1 MPLYMG
7 LEGRAATAEFQWQ
20 RHPRAAMAAAATDAH
35 RHITALTP
43 EDEDRRATVKLFG
56 GPPQVRTERER
67 EHELEREREKEERAS
82 GNECLVCGALFSSQD
97 KLRLH
102 TFCHAGEKPFH
113 CSQPHCP
120 KAFSSKYKL
129 YRHMATHSPQ
139 KTHQCSFCEKM
150 FHRKDHLKNHLQ
162 THDPN
167 KEAFK
172 CEECG
177 KHYNTKL
184 GYKRHIAMHSATAGD
199 LTCKVCL
206 QSYESTPALL
216 EHLKSHSGKSSGG
229 TKEKKHPCD
238 HCDRRFYT
246 RKDVRRHMVVHTG
259 RKDFLC
265 QYCAQRFGRKDHLTR
280 HVKKS
285 HSQELLK
292 IKTEPPDMLGLLGSG
307 SPPCAVK
314 EELSPMMCS
323 MGPNK
328 DSMMAKPFR
337 SATPFPM
344 GMYNPHHLPTMSNP
358 GMGHHHSLVPGPLSA
373 AMGMGCPMEP
383 PSTLHHHH
391 SHHHHHHPHH
401 HHPSPPPPHQ
411 QQPTL
416 QPQPPQQQH
425 PQSLPKYQLGSTSY
439 LLEKPLKVEMESFLM
454 DLQSGLPVPPPPS
467 ADPHSAASPNKDGLE
482 PPPGL
487 TDELCGDPLLSK
499 SPAVIAESLCA
510 ANMDFSHLLG
520 FFPLNLPPYS
530 APMSSGGLVMGY
542 STSST
547 ASSSSSSSSASSHAA
562 ESHAATATAAV
573 PLTSLQPQPQEQP
586 GSGGGLGSLH
596 PLPPVFSS
604 SLSTTT
610 LPRFHQAFQ

>member
-1 MPLYMG
+1 PL
-7 LEGRAATAEFQWQ
+7 TASHSCWHWV
-20 RHPRAAMAAAATDAH
+20 R
-35 RHITALTP
+35 
-43 EDEDRRATVKLFG
+43 DRGK
-56 GPPQVRTERER
+56 ERE
-67 EHELEREREKEERAS
+67 EEGEKVGRAS
-82 GNECLVCGALFSSQD
+82 GNECLVCGALFVTQE

-102 TFCHAGEKPFH
+102 TSSHTGEKPFH

-129 YRHMATHSPQ
+129 FRHMATHSPQ

-172 CEECG
+172 CDECG

-184 GYKRHIAMHSATAGD
+184 GYKRHVAMHSATAGD
-199 LTCKVCL
+199 LTCKVCM
-206 QSYESTPALL
+206 QSYESTPVLL

-229 TKEKKHPCD
+229 AKEKKHPCD

-292 IKTEPPDMLGLLGSG
+292 IKTEPPDMLGLLTTG
-307 SPPCAVK
+307 SPPCSVK
-314 EELSPMMCS
+314 EELSPMMCG

-328 DSMMAKPFR
+328 DPMMGKSFPSGA
-337 SATPFPM
+337 PFPM
-344 GMYNPHHLPTMSNP
+344 SMYNPHHLQAMSNSGVGP
-358 GMGHHHSLVPGPLSA
+358 PHPSLMPNSLSA
-373 AMGMGCPMEP
+373 AMGMGCHME
-383 PSTLHHHH
+383 ST
-391 SHHHHHHPHH
+391 
-401 HHPSPPPPHQ
+401 Q
-411 QQPTL
+411 QH
-416 QPQPPQQQH
+416 QPQPA
-425 PQSLPKYQLGSTSY
+425 PKYQLGSTSY
-439 LLEKPLKVEMESFLM
+439 LLDKPLKVEMESFLM
-454 DLQSGLPVPPPPS
+454 DLQSGLPGPVPS
-467 ADPHSAASPNKDGLE
+467 AEPHAAASPPKDGLE
-482 PPPGL
+482 PTSGL
-487 TDELCGDPLLSK
+487 ADDLCGDPLLSK

-520 FFPLNLPPYS
+520 FLPLNLPPYS
-530 APMSSGGLVMGY
+530 APMSTGGLVMGY
-542 STSST
+542 TSSVTSST
-547 ASSSSSSSSASSHAA
+547 SSSSSSSLHAA
-562 ESHAATATAAV
+562 EPHAAAVAAAAAAVATA
-573 PLTSLQPQPQEQP
+573 PLTSLQPQPQEQQSS
-586 GSGGGLGSLH
+586 SGGLGLGSLH

-604 SLSTTT
+604 SLSNTT

>member
-1 MPLYMG
+1 
-7 LEGRAATAEFQWQ
+7 
-20 RHPRAAMAAAATDAH
+20 MAAAAADAP
-35 RHITALTP
+35 RQITALSP
-43 EDEDRRATVKLFG
+43 EEEERRAAAKLFG
-56 GPPQVRTERER
+56 GTPRSGRESEPERDREREWERERHRERER
-67 EHELEREREKEERAS
+67 ESAGRAT
-82 GNECLVCGALFSSQD
+82 GIVCPVCGVLFSSQD

-102 TFCHAGEKPFH
+102 AYCHTGEKPFR
-113 CSQPHCP
+113 CSQPHCI
-120 KAFSSKYKL
+120 KAFVSKYKL
-129 YRHMATHSPQ
+129 FRHMATHSPQ

-177 KHYNTKL
+177 KNYNTKL
-184 GYKRHIAMHSATAGD
+184 GYKRHMAMHAATSGD

-206 QSYESTPALL
+206 QSYESTPVLL

-229 TKEKKHPCD
+229 AKEKKHPCD

-292 IKTEPPDMLGLLGSG
+292 IKTEPPDMLGLLGTG
-307 SPPCAVK
+307 SPPCPVK
-314 EELSPMMCS
+314 EELSPMMC
-323 MGPNK
+323 MGPSK
-328 DSMMAKPFR
+328 DSLMGKPFPG
-337 SATPFPM
+337 AFPM
-344 GMYNPHHLPTMSNP
+344 GMYNPHLQAMSNS
-358 GMGHHHSLVPGPLSA
+358 GVSHHSLVSGSLSA
-373 AMGMGCPMEP
+373 AMGMGCHMES
-383 PSTLHHHH
+383 PSPLHHPHP
-391 SHHHHHHPHH
+391 HHHHHH
-401 HHPSPPPPHQ
+401 SPPPL
-411 QQPTL
+411 QQP
-416 QPQPPQQQH
+416 QQQQH
-425 PQSLPKYQLGSTSY
+425 PQPPPKYQLGSTSY

-454 DLQSGLPVPPPPS
+454 DLQSGLPVPPPVE
-467 ADPHSAASPNKDGLE
+467 PHGNSPPKEGLE
-482 PPPGL
+482 HTQAL
-487 TDELCGDPLLSK
+487 QDDLCGEHLLSK

-520 FFPLNLPPYS
+520 FLPLNLPPYNP
-530 APMSSGGLVMGY
+530 PMSASGLVMGY
-542 STSST
+542 
-547 ASSSSSSSSASSHAA
+547 SSSSSSSSSHAA
-562 ESHAATATAAV
+562 EPHAV
-573 PLTSLQPQPQEQP
+573 PLTSLQPQPQEPQ
-586 GSGGGLGSLH
+586 GSSGGLSLGPLH
-596 PLPPVFSS
+596 SLPPVFST

>member
-1 MPLYMG
+1 
-7 LEGRAATAEFQWQ
+7 
-20 RHPRAAMAAAATDAH
+20 MAAAAADAPH
-35 RHITALTP
+35 HIDTLTL
-43 EDEDRRATVKLFG
+43 EDEERRAATKLLG
-56 GPPQVRTERER
+56 GPAAGRTEREI
-67 EHELEREREKEERAS
+67 ENEREREREGRGS

-102 TFCHAGEKPFH
+102 SFCHAGEKSFH

-129 YRHMATHSPQ
+129 FRHMATHSPQ

-184 GYKRHIAMHSATAGD
+184 GYKRHMAIHSATAGD

-229 TKEKKHPCD
+229 AKEKKHPCD

-292 IKTEPPDMLGLLGSG
+292 VKTEPPDMLGLLGSG
-307 SPPCAVK
+307 STCAVK
-314 EELSPMMCS
+314 EEISPMMCS
-323 MGPNK
+323 MGPTK
-328 DSMMAKPFR
+328 DSMMAKTFPG
-337 SATPFPM
+337 ATPFPM
-344 GMYNPHHLPTMSNP
+344 GMYNPHHLQAMSSP
-358 GMGHHHSLVPGPLSA
+358 SVGHHHSLVPGSLSTA
-373 AMGMGCPMEP
+373 IGMGCHMET
-383 PSTLHHHH
+383 PSSLHHHH
-391 SHHHHHHPHH
+391 PHHHHHHPHH
-401 HHPSPPPPHQ
+401 HHHSPPPHHHQ
-411 QQPTL
+411 QQPSL
-416 QPQPPQQQH
+416 PNQQQQH
-425 PQSLPKYQLGSTSY
+425 PQPPPKYQLGSTSY

-454 DLQSGLPVPPPPS
+454 DLQSGLPVPPLPS
-467 ADPHSAASPNKDGLE
+467 VDPHSATSPNKEGLE

-487 TDELCGDPLLSK
+487 SDDLCGDLLMSK
-499 SPAVIAESLCA
+499 SPAFIAESFCA

-520 FFPLNLPPYS
+520 FLPLNLPPYS
-530 APMSSGGLVMGY
+530 TPMSSGGLVMGY

-547 ASSSSSSSSASSHAA
+547 VSSTSSSSSASSHAA
-562 ESHAATATAAV
+562 EPLAATTTAVV

-586 GSGGGLGSLH
+586 GSSGGLGLGPLH

>member
-1 MPLYMG
+1 
-7 LEGRAATAEFQWQ
+7 
-20 RHPRAAMAAAATDAH
+20 MAAAAADAP
-35 RHITALTP
+35 RHITALTL
-43 EDEDRRATVKLFG
+43 EHEDRRAAAKLLG
-56 GPPQVRTERER
+56 GPVQVRVERDREQER
-67 EHELEREREKEERAS
+67 ARETEKEERGDS
-82 GNECLVCGALFSSQD
+82 GCLVCGALFSSQD

-102 TFCHAGEKPFH
+102 TFCHTGEKPFH

-184 GYKRHIAMHSATAGD
+184 GYKRHVAMHSATAGD

-229 TKEKKHPCD
+229 AKEKKHPCD

-292 IKTEPPDMLGLLGSG
+292 IKTEPPDMLGLLGTG

-323 MGPNK
+323 MGSNK
-328 DSMMAKPFR
+328 DSMMAKSFR
-337 SATPFPM
+337 SGPPFPM
-344 GMYNPHHLPTMSNP
+344 GMYNPHPLPAMSSP
-358 GMGHHHSLVPGPLSA
+358 GMGHHHSLVPGSLTA
-373 AMGMGCPMEP
+373 AMSMSCPMEP
-383 PSTLHHHH
+383 PSNLHHHH
-391 SHHHHHHPHH
+391 SHHHHHHHHH
-401 HHPSPPPPHQ
+401 HHPSPPPSHQ
-411 QQPTL
+411 QQPPPL
-416 QPQPPQQQH
+416 QPQAQQQH
-425 PQSLPKYQLGSTSY
+425 QHLPQPPPKYQLGSTSY

-454 DLQSGLPVPPPPS
+454 DLQSGLPVPQPPS

-520 FFPLNLPPYS
+520 FFPLNLPPYGS
-530 APMSSGGLVMGY
+530 PMSSGGLVMGY

-547 ASSSSSSSSASSHAA
+547 ASSSSSSSSSASSHTA
-562 ESHAATATAAV
+562 EPHATTVTPAV

-586 GSGGGLGSLH
+586 CSSGGLGLGPLP

-604 SLSTTT
+604 SLSNTT

>member
-1 MPLYMG
+1 
-7 LEGRAATAEFQWQ
+7 
-20 RHPRAAMAAAATDAH
+20 MAAAAADAH

-43 EDEDRRATVKLFG
+43 EDEERRAATKLFG
-56 GPPQVRTERER
+56 GPAQVRTERER
-67 EHELEREREKEERAS
+67 EHEIERERETEKEERA
-82 GNECLVCGALFSSQD
+82 GRNECLVCGALFSSQD

-102 TFCHAGEKPFH
+102 AFCHAGEKPFH

-184 GYKRHIAMHSATAGD
+184 GYKRHVAMHSATAGD

-292 IKTEPPDMLGLLGSG
+292 IKTEPPDMLGLLGTG
-307 SPPCAVK
+307 SPPCTVK

-337 SATPFPM
+337 SGTPFPM
-344 GMYNPHHLPTMSNP
+344 GMYTPHHLPAMSNP
-358 GMGHHHSLVPGPLSA
+358 GMGHHPSL
-373 AMGMGCPMEP
+373 P
-383 PSTLHHHH
+383 P
-391 SHHHHHHPHH
+391 
-401 HHPSPPPPHQ
+401 
-411 QQPTL
+411 L

-425 PQSLPKYQLGSTSY
+425 PQPQPKYQLGSTSY
-439 LLEKPLKVEMESFLM
+439 LLDKPLKVEMESFLM
-454 DLQSGLPVPPPPS
+454 DLQSGLPVPPPS
-467 ADPHSAASPNKDGLE
+467 STDPHSAASPNKDGLE

-510 ANMDFSHLLG
+510 VNMDISHLLG
-520 FFPLNLPPYS
+520 FLPLNLPPYS

-542 STSST
+542 ST
-547 ASSSSSSSSASSHAA
+547 
-562 ESHAATATAAV
+562 ATAAV
-573 PLTSLQPQPQEQP
+573 PLTSFQPQPQEHP
-586 GSGGGLGSLH
+586 GSGGGLGPLH

>member
-1 MPLYMG
+1 MCLMWRGAETVQIVATSRAASQGQCSVTVEGLAVSVGWEGRQLSALHDPTKISVQSKRTLLEEVKPVRHSECHRTRAGG
-7 LEGRAATAEFQWQ
+7 LEFFWAIS
-20 RHPRAAMAAAATDAH
+20 M
-35 RHITALTP
+35 LN
-43 EDEDRRATVKLFG
+43 RRQAVG
-56 GPPQVRTERER
+56 EREN
-67 EHELEREREKEERAS
+67 S
-82 GNECLVCGALFSSQD
+82 DWLFSLVNESVHENKSKTDESKQRSQD
-97 KLRLH
+97 
-102 TFCHAGEKPFH
+102 GEKPFH

-129 YRHMATHSPQ
+129 FRHMATHSPQ

-184 GYKRHIAMHSATAGD
+184 GYKRHMAMHSATAGD

-229 TKEKKHPCD
+229 AKEKKHPCD

-314 EELSPMMCS
+314 EEISPMMCS
-323 MGPNK
+323 MGPTK
-328 DSMMAKPFR
+328 DSMMAKPFHG
-337 SATPFPM
+337 ATPFPM
-344 GMYNPHHLPTMSNP
+344 GMYNPHHLQAMSNP
-358 GMGHHHSLVPGPLSA
+358 GN
-373 AMGMGCPMEP
+373 
-383 PSTLHHHH
+383 
-391 SHHHHHHPHH
+391 
-401 HHPSPPPPHQ
+401 Q
-411 QQPTL
+411 
-416 QPQPPQQQH
+416 QQQH
-425 PQSLPKYQLGSTSY
+425 PQAPPKYQLGSTSY

-467 ADPHSAASPNKDGLE
+467 ADPHSAASPNKEGLE
-482 PPPGL
+482 PPVGL
-487 TDELCGDPLLSK
+487 SDDLCGDPLMSK

-520 FFPLNLPPYS
+520 FIPLNLPPYS

-542 STSST
+542 STTST
-547 ASSSSSSSSASSHAA
+547 VSSSSSSSASSHAA
-562 ESHAATATAAV
+562 EPHAASATAAV

-586 GSGGGLGSLH
+586 GGLGLGPLH

>member
-1 MPLYMG
+1 
-7 LEGRAATAEFQWQ
+7 
-20 RHPRAAMAAAATDAH
+20 
-35 RHITALTP
+35 
-43 EDEDRRATVKLFG
+43 
-56 GPPQVRTERER
+56 
-67 EHELEREREKEERAS
+67 
-82 GNECLVCGALFSSQD
+82 
-97 KLRLH
+97 
-102 TFCHAGEKPFH
+102 
-113 CSQPHCP
+113 
-120 KAFSSKYKL
+120 
-129 YRHMATHSPQ
+129 MATHSPQ

-184 GYKRHIAMHSATAGD
+184 GYKRHVAMHSATAGD
-199 LTCKVCL
+199 LTCKVCM
-206 QSYESTPALL
+206 QSYESTPVLL

-307 SPPCAVK
+307 SPPCSVK

-328 DSMMAKPFR
+328 DPMMGKPFP
-337 SATPFPM
+337 SGTPFPM
-344 GMYNPHHLPTMSNP
+344 GMYNHHHLQAMSNS
-358 GMGHHHSLVPGPLSA
+358 GVGHPHPSLMPNTLSA
-373 AMGMGCPMEP
+373 AMGMGCHMEP
-383 PSTLHHHH
+383 PGSI
-391 SHHHHHHPHH
+391 HHHPHH
-401 HHPSPPPPHQ
+401 HHHHHHHLHHHHSPPLPPHQ
-411 QQPTL
+411 PL
-416 QPQPPQQQH
+416 VPQQQH
-425 PQSLPKYQLGSTSY
+425 QSQPAPKYQLGSTSY

-454 DLQSGLPVPPPPS
+454 DLQSGLPGPVPS
-467 ADPHSAASPNKDGLE
+467 AEPHNAASSPKDGLE
-482 PPPGL
+482 PTVGL
-487 TDELCGDPLLSK
+487 GDELCGDSLLSK

-520 FFPLNLPPYS
+520 FLPLNLPPYS
-530 APMSSGGLVMGY
+530 APMNTGGLVMGY
-542 STSST
+542 TSSA
-547 ASSSSSSSSASSHAA
+547 ASSSSSSSTSSSSSLHAA
-562 ESHAATATAAV
+562 EPHATAVAAV
-573 PLTSLQPQPQEQP
+573 ATTPLTSLQPQPQEQQS
-586 GSGGGLGSLH
+586 SGGGLGLGPLH

>member
-1 MPLYMG
+1 
-7 LEGRAATAEFQWQ
+7 
-20 RHPRAAMAAAATDAH
+20 MAAAAADASH
-35 RHITALTP
+35 RFTALTP
-43 EDEDRRATVKLFG
+43 EEEGRRTAAKLFG
-56 GPPQVRTERER
+56 SAAPLPRIERER
-67 EHELEREREKEERAS
+67 ERGGEREREREGEGERVGKAS
-82 GNECLVCGALFSSQD
+82 GNECLVCGVLFASQE

-102 TFCHAGEKPFH
+102 ALSHTGEKPFH

-129 YRHMATHSPQ
+129 FRHMATHSPQ

-184 GYKRHIAMHSATAGD
+184 GYKRHVAMHSATAGD
-199 LTCKVCL
+199 LTCKVCM
-206 QSYESTPALL
+206 QSYESTPVLL

-292 IKTEPPDMLGLLGSG
+292 IKPEPPDMLGLLASG
-307 SPPCAVK
+307 SPPCSVK
-314 EELSPMMCS
+314 EELSPMMCG

-328 DSMMAKPFR
+328 DPMMGKPFP
-337 SATPFPM
+337 SGAPFPM
-344 GMYNPHHLPTMSNP
+344 GMYNPHHLQAMSNS
-358 GMGHHHSLVPGPLSA
+358 GVGHPHPSLMPSPLSA
-373 AMGMGCPMEP
+373 AMGMAP
-383 PSTLHHHH
+383 PA
-391 SHHHHHHPHH
+391 PG
-401 HHPSPPPPHQ
+401 SPAAAPA
-411 QQPTL
+411 QPA
-416 QPQPPQQQH
+416 
-425 PQSLPKYQLGSTSY
+425 PKYQLGSTSY
-439 LLEKPLKVEMESFLM
+439 LLDKPLKVEMESFLM
-454 DLQSGLPVPPPPS
+454 DLQSGSPGPVPS
-467 ADPHSAASPNKDGLE
+467 AEPHAAASPHKDGLE
-482 PPPGL
+482 PTSGL
-487 TDELCGDPLLSK
+487 VDELCGDHLLSK

-520 FFPLNLPPYS
+520 FLPLNLPPYS
-530 APMSSGGLVMGY
+530 APMSTGGLVMGY
-542 STSST
+542 TSSAT
-547 ASSSSSSSSASSHAA
+547 PSSSSSSSSSLHAA
-562 ESHAATATAAV
+562 EPHAAAVAAA
-573 PLTSLQPQPQEQP
+573 PLTSLQPQPQEQQ
-586 GSGGGLGSLH
+586 SSSGGLGLGPLH

>member
-1 MPLYMG
+1 
-7 LEGRAATAEFQWQ
+7 
-20 RHPRAAMAAAATDAH
+20 MAAAAADAP
-35 RHITALTP
+35 RQITALSP
-43 EDEDRRATVKLFG
+43 QDEERRAAAKL
-56 GPPQVRTERER
+56 
-67 EHELEREREKEERAS
+67 
-82 GNECLVCGALFSSQD
+82 SQD

-102 TFCHAGEKPFH
+102 AYCHTGEKPFR
-113 CSQPHCP
+113 CSQPHCI
-120 KAFSSKYKL
+120 KAFVSKYKL
-129 YRHMATHSPQ
+129 FRHMATHSPQ

-177 KHYNTKL
+177 KNYNTKL
-184 GYKRHIAMHSATAGD
+184 GYKRHVAMHAATSGD

-206 QSYESTPALL
+206 QSYESTPVLL

-229 TKEKKHPCD
+229 AKEKKHPCD

-307 SPPCAVK
+307 SPPCSVK
-314 EELSPMMCS
+314 EELSPMMC
-323 MGPNK
+323 MGPSK
-328 DSMMAKPFR
+328 DSLMGKPFPG
-337 SATPFPM
+337 AFPM
-344 GMYNPHHLPTMSNP
+344 GMYNPHLQAMSNS
-358 GMGHHHSLVPGPLSA
+358 GVSHHSLVSGSLSA
-373 AMGMGCPMEP
+373 AMGMGCHMES
-383 PSTLHHHH
+383 PSPLHHPH
-391 SHHHHHHPHH
+391 SHHHHHH
-401 HHPSPPPPHQ
+401 SPPHLQ
-411 QQPTL
+411 QQ
-416 QPQPPQQQH
+416 QQQQH
-425 PQSLPKYQLGSTSY
+425 PPQPPPKYQLGSTSY

-454 DLQSGLPVPPPPS
+454 DLQSGLPVPPPGES
-467 ADPHSAASPNKDGLE
+467 HGASPPKEGLE
-482 PPPGL
+482 HPQAL
-487 TDELCGDPLLSK
+487 QDDLCGEHLLSK

-520 FFPLNLPPYS
+520 FLPLNLPPYNP
-530 APMSSGGLVMGY
+530 PMSAGGLVMGY
-542 STSST
+542 S
-547 ASSSSSSSSASSHAA
+547 SSSSSSSSHAA
-562 ESHAATATAAV
+562 EPHAA
-573 PLTSLQPQPQEQP
+573 PLTSLQPQPQEPQ
-586 GSGGGLGSLH
+586 GSGGGLSLGSLH
-596 PLPPVFSS
+596 SLPPVFST

>member
-1 MPLYMG
+1 PLTASHSCWHWVRGRETEELTSRYS
-7 LEGRAATAEFQWQ
+7 LE
-20 RHPRAAMAAAATDAH
+20 
-35 RHITALTP
+35 
-43 EDEDRRATVKLFG
+43 
-56 GPPQVRTERER
+56 
-67 EHELEREREKEERAS
+67 
-82 GNECLVCGALFSSQD
+82 

-102 TFCHAGEKPFH
+102 TSSHTGEKPFH

-129 YRHMATHSPQ
+129 FRHMATHSPQ

-184 GYKRHIAMHSATAGD
+184 GYKRHVAMHSATAGD
-199 LTCKVCL
+199 LTCKVCM
-206 QSYESTPALL
+206 QSYESTPVLL

-229 TKEKKHPCD
+229 AKEKKHPCD

-292 IKTEPPDMLGLLGSG
+292 IKTEPPDMLGLLTTG
-307 SPPCAVK
+307 SPPCSVK
-314 EELSPMMCS
+314 EELSPMMCG

-328 DSMMAKPFR
+328 DPMMGKSFPSGA
-337 SATPFPM
+337 PFPM
-344 GMYNPHHLPTMSNP
+344 SMYNPHHLQAMSNSGVGP
-358 GMGHHHSLVPGPLSA
+358 PHPSLMPNSLSA
-373 AMGMGCPMEP
+373 AMGMGCHME
-383 PSTLHHHH
+383 ST
-391 SHHHHHHPHH
+391 
-401 HHPSPPPPHQ
+401 
-411 QQPTL
+411 
-416 QPQPPQQQH
+416 PQPA
-425 PQSLPKYQLGSTSY
+425 PKYQLGSTSY
-439 LLEKPLKVEMESFLM
+439 LLDKPLKVEMESFLM
-454 DLQSGLPVPPPPS
+454 DLQSGLPGPVPS
-467 ADPHSAASPNKDGLE
+467 AEPHAAASPPKDGLE
-482 PPPGL
+482 PTSGL
-487 TDELCGDPLLSK
+487 ADDLCGDPLLSK

-520 FFPLNLPPYS
+520 FLPLNLPPYS
-530 APMSSGGLVMGY
+530 APMSTGGLVMGY
-542 STSST
+542 TSSEQQ
-547 ASSSSSSSSASSHAA
+547 SSS
-562 ESHAATATAAV
+562 
-573 PLTSLQPQPQEQP
+573 
-586 GSGGGLGSLH
+586 GGLGLGSLH

-604 SLSTTT
+604 SLSNTT

>member
-1 MPLYMG
+1 VYTG
-7 LEGRAATAEFQWQ
+7 
-20 RHPRAAMAAAATDAH
+20 
-35 RHITALTP
+35 I
-43 EDEDRRATVKLFG
+43 
-56 GPPQVRTERER
+56 ERER
-67 EHELEREREKEERAS
+67 EREGGAEVGRAS
-82 GNECLVCGALFSSQD
+82 GSECLVCGALFSSQD

-102 TFCHAGEKPFH
+102 ALSHSGDKPFH

-129 YRHMATHSPQ
+129 FRHMATHSPQ
-139 KTHQCSFCEKM
+139 KSHQCTFCEKM

-172 CEECG
+172 CDECG

-184 GYKRHIAMHSATAGD
+184 GYKRHVAMHSATSGD

-206 QSYESTPALL
+206 QSYESTPVLL

-229 TKEKKHPCD
+229 AKEKKHPCD

-292 IKTEPPDMLGLLGSG
+292 IKSEPPDMLGLLASG
-307 SPPCAVK
+307 SPPCTVK
-314 EELSPMMCS
+314 EELSPMMCA

-328 DSMMAKPFR
+328 DPLMGKPF
-337 SATPFPM
+337 
-344 GMYNPHHLPTMSNP
+344 
-358 GMGHHHSLVPGPLSA
+358 
-373 AMGMGCPMEP
+373 
-383 PSTLHHHH
+383 PS
-391 SHHHHHHPHH
+391 
-401 HHPSPPPPHQ
+401 
-411 QQPTL
+411 
-416 QPQPPQQQH
+416 
-425 PQSLPKYQLGSTSY
+425 
-439 LLEKPLKVEMESFLM
+439 
-454 DLQSGLPVPPPPS
+454 
-467 ADPHSAASPNKDGLE
+467 
-482 PPPGL
+482 
-487 TDELCGDPLLSK
+487 
-499 SPAVIAESLCA
+499 SLCA

-520 FFPLNLPPYS
+520 FLPLNLPPYS

-542 STSST
+542 TSAPSSSC
-547 ASSSSSSSSASSHAA
+547 SSSSSLLAAEPHAA
-562 ESHAATATAAV
+562 
-573 PLTSLQPQPQEQP
+573 PLTSVQPQPQEP
-586 GSGGGLGSLH
+586 AGAL

-604 SLSTTT
+604 GLSSTT

>member
-1 MPLYMG
+1 MIFPSDRSCWTG
-7 LEGRAATAEFQWQ
+7 GRSSKATF
-20 RHPRAAMAAAATDAH
+20 T
-35 RHITALTP
+35 
-43 EDEDRRATVKLFG
+43 
-56 GPPQVRTERER
+56 
-67 EHELEREREKEERAS
+67 
-82 GNECLVCGALFSSQD
+82 CLVCGALFSSQD

-102 TFCHAGEKPFH
+102 ALSHSGDKPFH

-129 YRHMATHSPQ
+129 FRHMATHSPQ
-139 KTHQCSFCEKM
+139 KSHQCTFCEKM

-172 CEECG
+172 CDECG

-184 GYKRHIAMHSATAGD
+184 GYKRHVAMHSATSGD

-206 QSYESTPALL
+206 QSYESTPVLL

-229 TKEKKHPCD
+229 AKEKKHPCD

-292 IKTEPPDMLGLLGSG
+292 IKSEPPDMLGLLASG
-307 SPPCAVK
+307 SPPYP
-314 EELSPMMCS
+314 L
-323 MGPNK
+323 MG
-328 DSMMAKPFR
+328 KPFP
-337 SATPFPM
+337 SAAPFSM
-344 GMYNPHHLPTMSNP
+344 GMYNPHLQAMSAP
-358 GMGHHHSLVPGPLSA
+358 AVAHPPLMP
-373 AMGMGCPMEP
+373 MGMG
-383 PSTLHHHH
+383 S
-391 SHHHHHHPHH
+391 
-401 HHPSPPPPHQ
+401 PSPAPRAPAPA
-411 QQPTL
+411 
-416 QPQPPQQQH
+416 
-425 PQSLPKYQLGSTSY
+425 PKYPLGSTSY
-439 LLEKPLKVEMESFLM
+439 LLDKPLKVEMESFLM
-454 DLQSGLPVPPPPS
+454 DLQSGLGPLPE
-467 ADPHSAASPNKDGLE
+467 PHAAAE
-482 PPPGL
+482 PPQKEEPSSGL
-487 TDELCGDPLLSK
+487 SEELCDPLLSK
-499 SPAVIAESLCA
+499 SPAVLAESLCA

-520 FFPLNLPPYS
+520 FLPLNLPPYS

-542 STSST
+542 TSP
-547 ASSSSSSSSASSHAA
+547 HAA
-562 ESHAATATAAV
+562 
-573 PLTSLQPQPQEQP
+573 PLTSVQPQPQEP
-586 GSGGGLGSLH
+586 AGAL

-604 SLSTTT
+604 GLSSTT

>member
-1 MPLYMG
+1 
-7 LEGRAATAEFQWQ
+7 
-20 RHPRAAMAAAATDAH
+20 MAAAAADASH
-35 RHITALTP
+35 HIATLTL
-43 EDEDRRATVKLFG
+43 EDENRRAATKVFG
-56 GPPQVRTERER
+56 GPTAGRTERE
-67 EHELEREREKEERAS
+67 LETEREKEGRGS
-82 GNECLVCGALFSSQD
+82 GNECLVCGTLFSSQD

-102 TFCHAGEKPFH
+102 AFCHTGEKPFH
-113 CSQPHCP
+113 CSQPHCL

-129 YRHMATHSPQ
+129 FRHMATHSPQ

-184 GYKRHIAMHSATAGD
+184 GYKRHMAMHSATAGD

-292 IKTEPPDMLGLLGSG
+292 IKTEPPDMLGLLGTG
-307 SPPCAVK
+307 SPTCAVK
-314 EELSPMMCS
+314 EELSPMMCT
-323 MGPNK
+323 MGPTK
-328 DSMMAKPFR
+328 DSMMAKPFPG
-337 SATPFPM
+337 ATPFPM
-344 GMYNPHHLPTMSNP
+344 GMYNPHHLQAMSNP
-358 GMGHHHSLVPGPLSA
+358 AVGHHHSLVPGSLSS
-373 AMGMGCPMEP
+373 AMGMGCHMEP
-383 PSTLHHHH
+383 PSSLHHHH
-391 SHHHHHHPHH
+391 PHHHHHHHHPHH
-401 HHPSPPPPHQ
+401 HHHSSPPPSHQ
-411 QQPTL
+411 QQPSSL
-416 QPQPPQQQH
+416 PNQQQQH
-425 PQSLPKYQLGSTSY
+425 PQQPPKYQLGSTSY
-439 LLEKPLKVEMESFLM
+439 LLEKQLKVEMDSFLM
-454 DLQSGLPVPPPPS
+454 DLQSGLPVAPPPS
-467 ADPHSAASPNKDGLE
+467 ADPHSAASSNKEGLE
-482 PPPGL
+482 PPAGL
-487 TDELCGDPLLSK
+487 SDDLCGDPLMSK
-499 SPAVIAESLCA
+499 SPAVIESLCA

-520 FFPLNLPPYS
+520 FLPLNLPPYS

-547 ASSSSSSSSASSHAA
+547 VSSSSSSSASSHAA
-562 ESHAATATAAV
+562 ESHAATLTAAV

-586 GSGGGLGSLH
+586 GSGGGLGLGPLH

-604 SLSTTT
+604 SLSATT

>member
-1 MPLYMG
+1 
-7 LEGRAATAEFQWQ
+7 
-20 RHPRAAMAAAATDAH
+20 
-35 RHITALTP
+35 
-43 EDEDRRATVKLFG
+43 
-56 GPPQVRTERER
+56 
-67 EHELEREREKEERAS
+67 
-82 GNECLVCGALFSSQD
+82 
-97 KLRLH
+97 
-102 TFCHAGEKPFH
+102 
-113 CSQPHCP
+113 
-120 KAFSSKYKL
+120 
-129 YRHMATHSPQ
+129 MATHSPQ

-184 GYKRHIAMHSATAGD
+184 GYKRHVAMHSATAGD

-292 IKTEPPDMLGLLGSG
+292 IKSEPPDMLGLLGSG
-307 SPPCAVK
+307 SPPCSVK
-314 EELSPMMCS
+314 EELNPMMCS
-323 MGPNK
+323 MGPAK
-328 DSMMAKPFR
+328 DPMMTKPFPPGN
-337 SATPFPM
+337 PFPM
-344 GMYNPHHLPTMSNP
+344 GMYNPHHIQAMSNP
-358 GMGHHHSLVPGPLSA
+358 GVGHHHSLVSGSLSA
-373 AMGMGCPMEP
+373 AMGMSCHMEP
-383 PSTLHHHH
+383 PS
-391 SHHHHHHPHH
+391 S
-401 HHPSPPPPHQ
+401 
-411 QQPTL
+411 
-416 QPQPPQQQH
+416 PQQL
-425 PQSLPKYQLGSTSY
+425 PQAPPKYQLGSTSY

-454 DLQSGLPVPPPPS
+454 DLQSGLPVPPPP
-467 ADPHSAASPNKDGLE
+467 AEPHSASSPPKEGLE
-482 PPPGL
+482 PPPSL
-487 TDELCGDPLLSK
+487 ADELCGDPLLSK

-520 FFPLNLPPYS
+520 FLPLNLPPYS
-530 APMSSGGLVMGY
+530 APMSTGGLVMGY
-542 STSST
+542 STSSPHT
-547 ASSSSSSSSASSHAA
+547 V
-562 ESHAATATAAV
+562 AATATAAV
-573 PLTSLQPQPQEQP
+573 PLTSLQPQPQEQQ
-586 GSGGGLGSLH
+586 GSNGGLGLGPLH